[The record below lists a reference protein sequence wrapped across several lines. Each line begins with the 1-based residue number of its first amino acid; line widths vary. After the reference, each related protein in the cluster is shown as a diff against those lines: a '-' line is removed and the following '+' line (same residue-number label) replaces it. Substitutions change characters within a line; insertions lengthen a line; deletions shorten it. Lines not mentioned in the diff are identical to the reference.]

1 MTNHASRFIFHEP
14 SGRRWRRLRRS
25 GLIAGILIASATALS
40 MASILISP
48 QLPVVDV
55 ADVADLPHLMRA
67 RPVPHYAVTQASTL
81 ADLPNGALTD
91 RPASTRLVFG
101 YYVNWDSA
109 SMVSLRLNAHALT
122 HVVPQWFTLRN
133 AQGDIEDEADP
144 AVIRFAAERRL
155 PIIAMVHNF
164 RKGWQADD
172 LHRLQ

>member
-1 MTNHASRFIFHEP
+1 
-14 SGRRWRRLRRS
+14 
-25 GLIAGILIASATALS
+25 